1 MEKLKNKSNFCIR
14 PFNSASINSKGDI
27 TICCEIHSKS
37 TKFKNYPG
45 YNIKNT
51 DVETWWKSDYL
62 KYVRESFLKNKK
74 LDECKGCWKMEDN
87 GLASHRTRGNQQHK
101 AIFKNKYLTNLSLL
115 GKNNLNFPDDI
126 ELQIGN
132 LCNLKCQMCRGS
144 ESSRLLVEN
153 NALGFEKS
161 NQRDYELSKN
171 DHSKITNLANHDL
184 KIVTLMG
191 GEPLMNKD
199 IINFLKLLIKNEKSQ
214 SILLHITTNGTKCND
229 YILNILRKFKN
240 IRLMISAEGIGK
252 CNEYLRFPSKWE
264 NIKNN
269 IVQFKKLNNAYI
281 YINTV
286 VQNLN
291 ILSVHQLVEYAYENN
306 FFINFEK
313 IRRPYYLDIFNLPKH
328 LLQEAHRR
336 LSRIEKKKLVHTEN
350 VKEIIATLEKH
361 LKSHELNKEHYQD
374 FVCMI
379 KKRDAYRKIH
389 IKDYIPELS
398 GEIYK

>member
-1 MEKLKNKSNFCIR
+1 MEKSKNNSNFCIR

-27 TICCEIHSKS
+27 AICCEIDSKS
-37 TKFKNYPG
+37 TKFKNYPED
-45 YNIKNT
+45 NIKNT

-74 LDECKGCWKMEDN
+74 LDECKGCWKLEDN
-87 GLASHRTRGNQQHK
+87 GFASHRTRGNQQHK
-101 AIFKNKYLTNLSLL
+101 TIFKNKYETNLSLS
-115 GKNNLNFPDDI
+115 GKNNLSFPDDI
-126 ELQIGN
+126 ELQVGN

-144 ESSRLLVEN
+144 DSSKLLVEN

-161 NQRDYELSKN
+161 NQRDYELSKD
-171 DHSKITNLANHDL
+171 DHSKITDLANHDL

-191 GEPLMNKD
+191 GEPLINKQ
-199 IINFLKLLIKNEKSQ
+199 IINFLKLLIKNGKSQ
-214 SILLHITTNGTKCND
+214 SILLHITTNGTKCD
-229 YILNILRKFKN
+229 DDILNILRKFKHL
-240 IRLMISAEGIGK
+240 RLMISAEGIGK
-252 CNEYLRFPSKWE
+252 CNEYLRFPSTWE

-269 IVQFKKLNNAYI
+269 IVQFKKLSNAYI

-291 ILSVHQLVEYAYENN
+291 ILSVHQLVELAYENN
-306 FFINFEK
+306 FFIKFEK
-313 IRRPYYLDIFNLPKH
+313 IRKPYYLDIFNLPKH

-336 LSRIEKKKLVHTEN
+336 LSKIEKKKLVHTEN
-350 VKEIIATLEKH
+350 VKEIIATLGKR
-361 LKSHELNKEHYQD
+361 LMSHELNKEHYRD
-374 FVCMI
+374 FVNMI
-379 KKRDAYRKIH
+379 KKRDNYRKIH